1 MHSHF
6 LFSYVQERIN
16 MAREQLRN
24 AAPNKR
30 AFESIN
36 NDCQTK
42 DPVSSAKRT
51 AKVAASS
58 FLKT

>member
-1 MHSHF
+1 
-6 LFSYVQERIN
+6 